1 MLGEMDLD
9 APFDFG
15 PQRGDAPPSAHSR
28 ARMVRQF
35 AAQVLDVSRS
45 AVVVVL
51 DLSTREAMPIVAG
64 PAPVPD
70 SDEEALMSLWLQHGD
85 STALRS
91 VPPRLREI
99 LPADK
104 ALVMPLLTPGGAV
117 GVLAM
122 SPPCVHRRVLRKIEA
137 LASDFAVTL
146 EASEREP
153 ASRDWERR
161 TARSH
166 WTSAA

>member
-1 MLGEMDLD
+1 MDLD
-9 APFDFG
+9 PPFDFAVQSTAT
-15 PQRGDAPPSAHSR
+15 P
-28 ARMVRQF
+28 ARIHGRTRLLRQF

-45 AVVVVL
+45 AVVVML

-70 SDEEALMSLWLQHGD
+70 SDEEALMTLWLQHGD
-85 STALRS
+85 ATALRS

-99 LPADK
+99 LPAEK

-117 GVLAM
+117 GVLAI
-122 SPPCVHRRVLRKIEA
+122 SPPCIHRRVLRQVEA
-137 LASDFAVTL
+137 LASDFAITL

-153 ASRDWERR
+153 ASRDRERR
-161 TARSH
+161 PARSAL
-166 WTSAA
+166 TNAA